1 MNRTRDP
8 AVSPLVVE
16 HFSCGYGGDAA
27 VVVRD
32 ASFTL
37 ASGTM
42 NAIIGPN
49 GGGKSTLLKGLLG
62 LLPATPTGSARF
74 FGGSLDAARARV
86 AFVPQRAEIDWNFP
100 ASALDVAAMGLAR
113 KTGVFR
119 RIGREGRD
127 AAMRAL
133 ETVALAD
140 VAHAQIGAL
149 SGGQQ
154 QRVLVAR
161 ALAADAELLL
171 LDEPFANADSAA
183 SARLLAT
190 LQQLARNGRTILAVH
205 HDLAAVRAA
214 FDRAIVIA
222 GHVVADGP
230 PSASLSGSVLAAAYG
245 IDLTTA
251 ATTLTTPATTST
263 TSTASPRST
272 DSQAQAHR
280 STAAQQ

>member
-1 MNRTRDP
+1 MRD
-8 AVSPLVVE
+8 ATVHPLVVE
-16 HFSCGYGGDAA
+16 RFSCGYGGDTA

-37 ASGTM
+37 APGTM
-42 NAIIGPN
+42 NAIVGPN
-49 GGGKSTLLKGLLG
+49 GAGKSTLLKGLLG
-62 LLPATPTGSARF
+62 LLPAKPTGNARF

-119 RIGREGRD
+119 SIGRQGRD
-127 AAMRAL
+127 AAMHAL

-140 VAHAQIGAL
+140 MAHAQIGAL

-161 ALAADAELLL
+161 ALAADAALLL

-190 LQQLARNGRTILAVH
+190 LQQLARDGRTILAVH
-205 HDLAAVRAA
+205 HDLAAVRAS

-222 GHVVADGP
+222 GRVVADGP
-230 PSASLSGSVLAAAYG
+230 PSTSLDGSVLAAAYG
-245 IDLTTA
+245 IDLTPAT
-251 ATTLTTPATTST
+251 ATTTTTESMARVHHPTT
-263 TSTASPRST
+263 
-272 DSQAQAHR
+272 AH
-280 STAAQQ
+280 